1 MKFYNKFNKPWRK
14 NYPRS
19 KYGITA
25 VIKLRAERGVGSV
38 RRIKRLDVVPSY
50 TLDGSPL
57 SYSVIEESTQQE
69 QFKNS

>member
-19 KYGITA
+19 KYGIAA

-38 RRIKRLDVVPSY
+38 RRIKRLNVVPSY

-57 SYSVIEESTQQE
+57 SYSVSEGSPE
-69 QFKNS
+69 QV